1 MTVVDGRVRS
11 MVGRRF
17 MLWLDGVELVGVGR
31 PVGLVTV
38 SPDLLDPFSVVGAFE
53 PVEATAEGVLVA
65 GELDDVAGSVS
76 TRRVRGLLAG
86 RRVSRF
92 VVEGLCLRLLH
103 PHLEVPGPAGAER
116 RPASAGG
123 AFVGAGV

>member
-1 MTVVDGRVRS
+1 MIVSGRVRS

-17 MLWLDGVELVGVGR
+17 MLELDDVELVLRVARGC
-31 PVGLVTV
+31 GLVTV
-38 SPDLLDPFSVVGAFE
+38 SSDLEDPFSVVGGFD
-53 PVEATAEGVLVA
+53 VVDVSGSGVVLEA
-65 GELDDVAGSVS
+65 ELLGIAGSVS

-92 VVEGLCLRLLH
+92 DVGGRCVRLVH
-103 PHLEVPGPAGAER
+103 PHLEVPGPAGAQR

-123 AFVGAGV
+123 AFVGVGV